1 MFFQARVAAQMKAA
15 DKIHMFLGRIAQLAR
30 RSDEGFC
37 KIALGQAN
45 LALLAGSDRMSAG
58 RALHKM
64 KQEGLIELG
73 YRCIRLL
80 PALGNLE
87 SLQANTP

>member
-1 MFFQARVAAQMKAA
+1 MKAA
-15 DKIHMFLGRIAQLAR
+15 DKIHMFLGRIAQLAKL
-30 RSDEGFC
+30 SDERFC
-37 KIALGQAN
+37 KIALGQAD
-45 LALLAGSDRMSAG
+45 LALLADSDRMSAG

>member
-1 MFFQARVAAQMKAA
+1 ML
-15 DKIHMFLGRIAQLAR
+15 LGRIAQLAR
-30 RSDEGFC
+30 RSDERFC
-37 KIALGQAN
+37 KIALGQAD
-45 LALLAGSDRMSAG
+45 LALLADSDRMSAG

>member
-1 MFFQARVAAQMKAA
+1 MKAA

-64 KQEGLIELG
+64 EQEGFIQLR

-80 PALGNLE
+80 PALDNLE
-87 SLQANTP
+87 NPQANTP